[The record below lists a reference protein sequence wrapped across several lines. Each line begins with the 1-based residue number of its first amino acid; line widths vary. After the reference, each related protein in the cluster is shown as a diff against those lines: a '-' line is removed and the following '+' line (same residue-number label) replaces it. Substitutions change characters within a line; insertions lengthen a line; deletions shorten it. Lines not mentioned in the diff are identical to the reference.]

1 MKSNLISV
9 ISKSLCSFFFICVV
23 SPLFGQDDNDSL
35 DSFIEEVNEIK
46 VSPFLEYFQPLS
58 SSEAQENFNR
68 INTNGAIFNYRLV
81 PNNRPINDSRVSDP
95 HQMLTHAAI
104 DTINQ
109 IIKMTESNT
118 GFQMTVVCL
127 NSIGETNP
135 NMFGT
140 ELFNDWGV
148 GEKGKDNG
156 FLMLVINDIH
166 RVEFINGYGTETV
179 LSDLQGEDIRQ
190 NEMIPH
196 FKNNDYVTGV
206 IRGVQ
211 GVSDVFHGVPRD
223 YFTEPSSYSSEPY
236 DYPDSDYSY
245 ESTPWYKSYF
255 FTAYIRICIIISIIY
270 IVVLLIS
277 FLIKDLH
284 KRYHTLKVF
293 TVLIVPILFPV
304 PFVILLFF
312 NKKLMERWRN
322 TERFSEVNG
331 TYMIKLDEQSDD
343 QHLKKGQIKEE
354 TIKSIDYDVWITED
368 DSDVL
373 ILAYKRWFSKYRKCP
388 SCKFKTYFKEYD
400 RVISAATY
408 SSSGTGE
415 RKYSC
420 KNCGHSKITT
430 YTIPQKTRSSSSS
443 SGGGYS
449 SGGSSYSSGGGGSSY
464 GGGSSGGGGGGS
476 SW

>member
-1 MKSNLISV
+1 MKSSLISA
-9 ISKSLCSFFFICVV
+9 IYKSCSLLLLILLFWG
-23 SPLFGQDDNDSL
+23 PAFGQDEIDSL
-35 DSFIEEVNEIK
+35 DPIEEINEIK
-46 VSPFLEYFQPLS
+46 VSPFSEYFQPLS
-58 SSEAQENFNR
+58 SSEANDNYNR
-68 INTNGAIFNYRLV
+68 INTNGVISDYKNV
-81 PNNRPINDSRVSDP
+81 VNNRPINDSRVSDP
-95 HQMLTHAAI
+95 HQMLTQAAI

-109 IIKMTESNT
+109 IIKNTESQT

-127 NSIGETNP
+127 NSIGDNNP

-140 ELFNDWGV
+140 DLFNHWGV
-148 GEKGKDNG
+148 GEQGKDNG
-156 FLMLVINDIH
+156 FLMLVINDVH

-211 GVSDVFHGVPRD
+211 GVSDVFYGVPRD
-223 YFTEPSSYSSEPY
+223 YFTEPADYSSNSY
-236 DYPDSDYSY
+236 DYPEY
-245 ESTPWYKSYF
+245 ESKYERKPWYKRGFMVFYF
-255 FTAYIRICIIISIIY
+255 KICIALSIIY
-270 IVVLLIS
+270 LIVLLLC

-293 TVLIVPILFPV
+293 TVLIVPILFPI

-322 TERFSEVNG
+322 TERFSEATG

-343 QHLKKGQIKEE
+343 KHLKQGQIKEE
-354 TIKSIDYDVWITED
+354 TIKSIDYDVWVTED
-368 DSDVL
+368 DSEVL
-373 ILAYKRWFSKYRKCP
+373 ILAYKKWFSKYRKCP
-388 SCKFKTYFKEYD
+388 KCKFKTYYKEYD

-443 SGGGYS
+443 SGGYS
-449 SGGSSYSSGGGGSSY
+449 SGGGYSGGGGSSF

>member
-1 MKSNLISV
+1 MKSSLISV
-9 ISKSLCSFFFICVV
+9 IYKSLCFLFLSFLLTPSFA
-23 SPLFGQDDNDSL
+23 QDDDDSL
-35 DSFIEEVNEIK
+35 EANIDEINEIK

-58 SSEAQENFNR
+58 STEAEENYNR
-68 INTNGAIFNYRLV
+68 INTNGVISDYNLV
-81 PNNRPINDSRVSDP
+81 KNNRPINDSRVSDP
-95 HQMLTHAAI
+95 HQMLTPEAI
-104 DTINQ
+104 DTINR
-109 IIKMTESNT
+109 IIKATESQT

-127 NSIGETNP
+127 NSIGDNNP

-140 ELFNDWGV
+140 DLFNLWGV
-148 GEKGKDNG
+148 GEQGKDNG
-156 FLMLVINDIH
+156 FLMLVVNDVH

-179 LSDLQGEDIRQ
+179 LTDLQGEDIRQ

-211 GVSDVFHGVPRD
+211 GVSDVFYGVPRD
-223 YFTEPSSYSSEPY
+223 YFTETTDYSSEPY
-236 DYPDSDYSY
+236 DYPEY
-245 ESTPWYKSYF
+245 ESHYESRPWYENWFVVIYLK
-255 FTAYIRICIIISIIY
+255 ICIVLSVIY
-270 IVVLLIS
+270 LVVLLIS

-284 KRYHTLKVF
+284 KRYHTLKIF
-293 TVLIVPILFPV
+293 TVLIIPILFPL
-304 PFVILLFF
+304 PFLILLFI

-322 TERFSEVNG
+322 TERFSEANG
-331 TYMIKLDEQSDD
+331 TYMIKLDEQSEDK
-343 QHLKKGQIKEE
+343 HLKKGQIKEE

-368 DSDVL
+368 DSEVL

-388 SCKFKTYFKEYD
+388 SCKYKTYFKEYD

-420 KNCGHSKITT
+420 KNCGHSKVTT
-430 YTIPQKTRSSSSS
+430 YTIPMKTRSSSSS

-449 SGGSSYSSGGGGSSY
+449 GGGGGYSGGGGSSF